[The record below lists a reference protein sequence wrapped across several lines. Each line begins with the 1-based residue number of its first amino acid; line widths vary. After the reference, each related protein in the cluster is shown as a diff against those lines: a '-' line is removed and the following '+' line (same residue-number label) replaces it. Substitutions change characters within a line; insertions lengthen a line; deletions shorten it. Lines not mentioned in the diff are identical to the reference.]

1 MKLPPLRAAVC
12 LFGLLALHA
21 VPALAQALPPGGPP
35 EPASAVTLMA
45 LDHPGGHSNPRP
57 QGLLTWLFETRRRTS
72 IAMALA
78 PQRFDLSH
86 PDTLFTG
93 DFPPSPLYVW
103 QGEGAFEPLPKGA
116 IDALGAALR
125 AGGSLFVDVS
135 EGIADGPFER
145 SVTREL
151 LRILP
156 GVPLVPISP
165 EHVLYKSFYLVD
177 RHSGRTGARANL
189 LGMTFEG
196 RLAVVLSANDLLGA
210 MAKDPLG
217 GWAYAVADGDRA
229 REMATRLTINWIM
242 YALCLDY
249 KADQVHLPFI
259 LKRRR

>member
-1 MKLPPLRAAVC
+1 
-12 LFGLLALHA
+12 
-21 VPALAQALPPGGPP
+21 
-35 EPASAVTLMA
+35 MA
-45 LDHPGGHSNPRP
+45 IDHPGGHSNPRP

-78 PQRFDLSH
+78 PQRFDVTCADGIFNA
-86 PDTLFTG
+86 PI
-93 DFPPSPLYVW
+93 PPSPLYVW
-103 QGEGAFEPLPKGA
+103 QGEGAFEPLPQRA
-116 IDALGAALR
+116 IDTLSQALR
-125 AGGSLFVDVS
+125 AGGSLLVDVS

-151 LRILP
+151 ARVLP
-156 GVPLVPISP
+156 GTPLVPIP
-165 EHVLYKSFYLVD
+165 QDHVLYKSFYLVD
-177 RHSGRTGARANL
+177 RHSGRTGARPNL

-229 REMATRLTINWIM
+229 REMATRLAINWIM